1 METKI
6 NNINQKVKTTN
17 QEYEKYKG
25 EFLAVNEPIINKDML
40 IFKIDKV
47 QKQREKQ
54 EKVLIRMPDQEVT
67 INENV

>member
-17 QEYEKYKG
+17 IVYEKYKG

-47 QKQREKQ
+47 QKQRERQ
-54 EKVLIRMPDQEVT
+54 EKIIMRMPDQEVT